1 MNPYAKEAWFVH
13 YLDEKDYVNDV
24 WHDTGLWVE
33 VRGLGLVICTI
44 SISTGWSCNAGFR
57 IVDENDRP
65 LPPYRTKNNNR
76 HPTHF
81 SSEPVPTTPEDI
93 TPVTFHMIA
102 NCQYAKL
109 QIRPSDGSGVG
120 KDGRIRINASNT
132 VPPPT
137 DAAWSHKP
145 ISTMTAIPLVP
156 FYQPGANTIFTYPQ
170 SRMPRTSRMPDK
182 PPVIHRDKSSN
193 LLKKDSA

>member
-1 MNPYAKEAWFVH
+1 MP
-13 YLDEKDYVNDV
+13 
-24 WHDTGLWVE
+24 
-33 VRGLGLVICTI
+33 
-44 SISTGWSCNAGFR
+44 GFR

-76 HPTHF
+76 HPVHF
-81 SSEPVPTTPEDI
+81 SAEPPPASGEDL

-109 QIRPSDGSGVG
+109 QIRPSDGGGVDKAG
-120 KDGRIRINASNT
+120 IARINRNGSSA
-132 VPPPT
+132 PI
-137 DAAWSHKP
+137 DATWSHKP

-156 FYQPGANTIFTYPQ
+156 YYQPGANTIFTYPQ
-170 SRMPRTSRMPDK
+170 SRMPRTPRMPDK
-182 PPVIHRDKSSN
+182 PPVIHKDKLPN